1 MADNVSTKNQVKEI
15 TDRLEQGVKE
25 LFESDKYKA
34 YLKTMSRFPRYST
47 RNTLLIHMQ
56 MPEATRVAGY
66 RTWEK
71 DFGRYVMKGER
82 GIRIFAPSPF
92 TVKKE
97 QQVVDPDTNRPVMGP
112 DGLPLTEEVEKQFAR
127 FKVISVFDVSQTD
140 GKPLP
145 SLVEDLTG
153 DVRHYELFMD
163 TLRAVSPLPIGFEAL
178 GPDTD
183 GVCRY
188 GNNIAI
194 REGMSEIQTVSA
206 AIHEIAHARLHD
218 INSLREQDETV
229 KPKDRRTKEVEAE
242 SVSYAVCQYYGIE
255 TGANSFG
262 YLAEWSKS
270 RDLKELNASLD
281 TIRKAAADLI
291 EGIDKH
297 FLALA
302 KERGID
308 LTVELPAQEPSP
320 EQDVPV
326 KEPEVSVSQPEP
338 QQPENTTAHRNYRTL
353 VNLAPEVIEGKYY
366 YMCFQAGEAF
376 MPLTFE
382 NIGGNRFALMH
393 YYMQDGDMMR
403 DPDMELIIDH
413 ENHTVNA
420 MTFTQHP
427 AIYQEVGE
435 GQEGLR
441 LQRELNSFLT
451 QWLKNIG
458 QQGYELESAR
468 YYDENDKHTVY
479 FGADKKPFEIGMG
492 HMGNGL
498 TVWNRLEEVDGD
510 YKTIAHIGA
519 DRSVTYYEDNLPP
532 AVKERIENEART
544 SEMTVSATQDTP
556 VFDTPPY
563 DELTMQSVD
572 REVRAILQMFI
583 DNDLEAH
590 GKLMEST
597 LESIAVQGYEYRDGK
612 LEIAVKEQAP
622 LPEKQPGYEEWS
634 EAATA
639 ENAPDQP
646 GVASDDVSVYLP
658 EPEADTDA
666 DYLMPDPAIGLSER
680 DLYGYT
686 GEDILP
692 LTQARAQ
699 ELFAQD
705 MTVYMLYPDN
715 TEAMVF
721 DGEEI
726 AAHDGIFGI
735 DAGEWRESP
744 EYKRMDAER
753 SEGTREAA
761 LLYGEGNAFG
771 IYQLKGGDELHY
783 HRFTPLDQ
791 MEKEGLTVDRA
802 NYELVYT
809 APLTERIEFLTDRYP
824 ALNKIYDTFNTQHP
838 EDFTGHS
845 LSVSDV
851 IVLKYNGDY
860 SSHFVDSVGFVEIDA
875 FLGGEARHEQAA
887 EAPAPTSSQV
897 GNMSQPPLTD
907 GPTVA
912 ELKAEVD
919 AGRKISLTALANAV
933 HNEHRQDARKERPS
947 LLAQLQEY
955 KNNAAQ
961 GADSTKTAPKH
972 DVNREV

>member
-97 QQVVDPDTNRPVMGP
+97 QQIVDPDTNRPVMGP

-163 TLRAVSPLPIGFEAL
+163 ALRAVSSLPIGFEAL
-178 GPDTD
+178 DPDTD

-338 QQPENTTAHRNYRTL
+338 QQPENTTAHRNYRAL

-420 MTFTQHP
+420 MTFAQHP

-435 GQEGLR
+435 GQEGLQ
-441 LQRELNSFLT
+441 LQRRLNSFLT

-479 FGADKKPFEIGMG
+479 FSADKKPFEIGMG

-510 YKTIAHIGA
+510 YKTIAHIGP

-563 DELTMQSVD
+563 DELTMQRVD

-590 GKLMEST
+590 GKLTEST
-597 LESIAVQGYEYRDGK
+597 LESIAVQGYEYRDSK
-612 LEIAVKEQAP
+612 LEIAVKEQVP

-646 GVASDDVSVYLP
+646 GVPSDDVGAYLP
-658 EPEADTDA
+658 EPDAAPEADNGA

-726 AAHDGIFGI
+726 TAHDGIFGI

-753 SEGTREAA
+753 SEGTRETA
-761 LLYGEGNAFG
+761 LLYGDGNAYG
-771 IYQLKGGDELHY
+771 IYQLKSGDELHY
-783 HRFTPLDQ
+783 HRFAPTEQL
-791 MEKEGLTVDRA
+791 EKDGLTVERD
-802 NYELVYT
+802 NYALVYT
-809 APLTERIEFLTDRYP
+809 APLSPDMTLDSLYALHNRDDRP
-824 ALNKIYDTFNTQHP
+824 AAQEMRSMSI
-838 EDFTGHS
+838 
-845 LSVSDV
+845 SDV
-851 IVLKYNGDY
+851 VVLRRDGEIT
-860 SSHFVDSVGFVEIDA
+860 SHYVDGHTSGSGFTELPV
-875 FLGGEARHEQAA
+875 FLGNEAQPERE
-887 EAPAPTSSQV
+887 TSPQV
-897 GNMSQPPLTD
+897 GNMLTEAT

-919 AGRKISLTALANAV
+919 AGRQISLTALANAV
-933 HNEHRQDARKERPS
+933 HNERRQDARKERPS

>member
-15 TDRLEQGVKE
+15 AERLEQGVKE

-56 MPEATRVAGY
+56 MPEATHVAGY
-66 RTWEK
+66 RAWEK

-82 GIRIFAPSPF
+82 GIRIFAPKPF

-97 QQVVDPDTNRPVMGP
+97 QQVVDPDTNKPILGS
-112 DGLPLTEEVEKQFAR
+112 DGLPLTEEVEKQYAR
-127 FKVISVFDVSQTD
+127 YRVVYVFDVSQTD

-163 TLRAVSPLPIGFEAL
+163 TLRAVSPLPIVFEAL
-178 GPDTD
+178 DPDTD

-270 RDLKELNASLD
+270 RELKELNASLD

-297 FLALA
+297 FLAFA

-308 LTVELPAQEPSP
+308 LTVDIPTPETATEPNVQRNDRETSLEHQIYNKFADLFPQFMSGEYSSLRLEAEYAKPLVLEWVFGDLISIAHSYELNGEPAYEPRVFLSVNREQQTLTASSFELSEPPRNDIVYQEAGKPDVAMQQNINSFTSQWLDRAAVQGFKPVEATIEIGGEDIRITFDADGNPITP
-320 EQDVPV
+320 EQAE
-326 KEPEVSVSQPEP
+326 KQ
-338 QQPENTTAHRNYRTL
+338 
-353 VNLAPEVIEGKYY
+353 
-366 YMCFQAGEAF
+366 
-376 MPLTFE
+376 
-382 NIGGNRFALMH
+382 
-393 YYMQDGDMMR
+393 
-403 DPDMELIIDH
+403 
-413 ENHTVNA
+413 
-420 MTFTQHP
+420 
-427 AIYQEVGE
+427 
-435 GQEGLR
+435 
-441 LQRELNSFLT
+441 
-451 QWLKNIG
+451 
-458 QQGYELESAR
+458 YELG
-468 YYDENDKHTVY
+468 
-479 FGADKKPFEIGMG
+479 FGY
-492 HMGNGL
+492 MGNGL
-498 TVWNRLEEVDGD
+498 TVWNRLEEKNND
-510 YKTIAHIGA
+510 YVTVAHIDR
-519 DRSVTYYEDNLPP
+519 DRSVTIYDKDMPEDVR
-532 AVKERIENEART
+532 ARIEETART
-544 SEMTVSATQDTP
+544 TQSP
-556 VFDTPPY
+556 V
-563 DELTMQSVD
+563 L
-572 REVRAILQMFI
+572 
-583 DNDLEAH
+583 N
-590 GKLMEST
+590 
-597 LESIAVQGYEYRDGK
+597 
-612 LEIAVKEQAP
+612 P
-622 LPEKQPGYEEWS
+622 LPEKQPDYEEWS
-634 EAATA
+634 EPATA

-646 GVASDDVSVYLP
+646 GIPSDDVDAYLP
-658 EPEADTDA
+658 EPDLTSEEAAILAQEGAAALRDIDEEQLEPATPFDIGGIVPDLDVQDEYYPPDA
-666 DYLMPDPAIGLSER
+666 AIGLSER
-680 DLYGYT
+680 DLFGYT
-686 GEDILP
+686 HDDMLP
-692 LTQARAQ
+692 LTQERAS

-726 AAHDGIFGI
+726 TAHDGIFGI

-860 SSHFVDSVGFVEIDA
+860 SSHFVDSAGFVEIDA
-875 FLGGEARHEQAA
+875 FLGGETRHEQAA

-897 GNMSQPPLTD
+897 GNMSQSPLTD

-919 AGRKISLTALANAV
+919 AGRQISLIALANAV
-933 HNEHRQDARKERPS
+933 RNERQQDARKERPS